1 MKTVHSNLAP
11 LASLCRDTGRFATD
25 RVRLAMRGE
34 EYEATATNSKVAI
47 QVVGGLDTN
56 NTPDARSGSVALV
69 DAATWKQVF
78 LRAKKARCKAVAV
91 GIGDTDTEFIA
102 GGTTDRVERWDGLFP
117 NISAYIPNVPCN
129 VTVKLMVKELVSLV
143 KVIKDV
149 AGDEA
154 LINLDIYDSEKPV
167 VIRVVTES
175 QKITGLIAPC
185 S

>member
-11 LASLCRDTGRFATD
+11 LASLCRDTVRYATGH
-25 RVRLAMRGE
+25 VRLAMRGE
-34 EYEATATNSKVAI
+34 EYEATATNCIVAV

-56 NTPDARSGSVALV
+56 NTPDARSGSEALV

-78 LRAKKARCKAVAV
+78 LRAKKARCKSVAV

-117 NISAYIPNVPCN
+117 DISRCIPNVPRKA
-129 VTVKLMVKELVSLV
+129 TVKLKAKELVSLV
-143 KVIKDV
+143 KVIKDM

-154 LINLDIYDSEKPV
+154 LIDLDIYGSEKPV
-167 VIRVVTES
+167 VIRVVTDS
-175 QKITGLIAPC
+175 QKITGLISPC